1 MSSKPSAKEEEWRKK
16 LERAQQGDRQ
26 SRDQLV
32 TENMGLVHMAA
43 KRFRGR
49 GVEAEELVQIG
60 AIGLIK
66 AIDNFDCRQPYQ
78 FSTYA
83 VPMIIGE
90 IRRFLRNDGM
100 VHISRQIK
108 ENAGKIATV
117 REKMKKS
124 DNKEPTLEE
133 LERET
138 GLSQEDLVMAMD
150 ASLPVVSI
158 FQPAAGDDSSLTLM
172 DQLEDE
178 KDFEVPVLNRIAVDQ
193 AMEELKEEERRL
205 LTLRYLDNLT
215 QARTA
220 DALGMNQVAVSRM
233 ERKILKKLRN
243 LMA

>member
-193 AMEELKEEERRL
+193 AMEELKEEERQL
-205 LTLRYLDNLT
+205 LSLRYLDNLT

>member
-1 MSSKPSAKEEEWRKK
+1 
-16 LERAQQGDRQ
+16 
-26 SRDQLV
+26 
-32 TENMGLVHMAA
+32 
-43 KRFRGR
+43 
-49 GVEAEELVQIG
+49 
-60 AIGLIK
+60 
-66 AIDNFDCRQPYQ
+66 
-78 FSTYA
+78 
-83 VPMIIGE
+83 
-90 IRRFLRNDGM
+90 
-100 VHISRQIK
+100 
-108 ENAGKIATV
+108 
-117 REKMKKS
+117 
-124 DNKEPTLEE
+124 
-133 LERET
+133 
-138 GLSQEDLVMAMD
+138 MAMD

-158 FQPAAGDDSSLTLM
+158 FQPASGDDSSLTLM

>member
-108 ENAGKIATV
+108 ENAGKIASV

-193 AMEELKEEERRL
+193 AMEELKEEERQL
-205 LTLRYLDNLT
+205 LSLRYLDNLT

>member
-100 VHISRQIK
+100 VHISHQIK

-158 FQPAAGDDSSLTLM
+158 FQPASGDDSSLTLM

>member
-1 MSSKPSAKEEEWRKK
+1 MSSSPAAKEEEWREKLKK
-16 LERAQQGDRQ
+16 AQKGDRQ

-43 KRFRGR
+43 KRFYGR
-49 GVEAEELVQIG
+49 GVDNEELVQIG

-66 AIDNFDCRQPYQ
+66 AIDNFDYRQPYQ

-108 ENAGKIATV
+108 ENAGKIAIV
-117 REKMKKS
+117 REKMKKTV
-124 DNKEPTLEE
+124 NREPTMEE

-138 GLSQEDLVMAMD
+138 GLGQEDLVMAMD

-158 FQPAAGDDSSLTLM
+158 FRPAAGEDSQVTLM
-172 DQLEDE
+172 DQIEDE
-178 KDFEVPVLNRIAVDQ
+178 KEFEIPVLNRIAVNQ
-193 AMEELKEEERRL
+193 AMEELQEQERRL
-205 LTLRYLDNLT
+205 LSLRYLDNLT
-215 QARTA
+215 QAKTA
-220 DALGMNQVAVSRM
+220 DILGLNQVAVSRM
-233 ERKILKKLRN
+233 ERRILKKLRKI
-243 LMA
+243 MA